1 MQYTASQLPIPAALL
16 LTKVELWHH
25 LTADFPDLQA
35 TGMTALRRITR
46 PFPAIHNQ
54 NSSAEVTGS
63 WIVCGRRYIQNTMPT
78 APSKPTC
85 LGFAATSSCVDMQPE
100 S

>member
-16 LTKVELWHH
+16 LTQVELRHH

-46 PFPAIHNQ
+46 QFPAIHSQ
-54 NSSAEVTGS
+54 SSSAEVIGC
-63 WIVCGRRYIQNTMPT
+63 WIVCGRRYLQDAMPT

-85 LGFAATSSCVDMQPE
+85 LGFAATSFCVDMQLG